1 MYVGH
6 KVTELQ
12 IVWSLCHLIKSGPWI
27 MSPVCWCRSKVTCC
41 IELDLKAN
49 SWTIFYWALGNII
62 CLSQR
67 QRQIKC
73 INHKSGI
80 NWKSVSAQIVDFGT
94 VLQGVSVARQVCACV
109 WGVQLSGINEPALG
123 EELLKWRI
131 FPPLFCIFNK
141 NDLWFNITIWLISDH
156 DHYLRRRHNK
166 RSWFEVCN
174 FCSSFRWTSFFFVHL
189 IYW

>member
-27 MSPVCWCRSKVTCC
+27 MSPVCLCRSKVLNYTW
-41 IELDLKAN
+41 N

-62 CLSQR
+62 CLSLR

-123 EELLKWRI
+123 EGLLLYNEAYLLLFFVFVTKRLYDSALYDSYMIMIITCAGGTTRDPDSRSAI
-131 FPPLFCIFNK
+131 FAPRFDEPLF
-141 NDLWFNITIWLISDH
+141 
-156 DHYLRRRHNK
+156 
-166 RSWFEVCN
+166 
-174 FCSSFRWTSFFFVHL
+174 SSST
-189 IYW
+189 